1 MADLELH
8 LQVERL
14 LEIQRTADAR
24 RLLAP
29 AVAQAPDD
37 AELSY
42 LLARAALIDEDT
54 FEAEQHL
61 RQVLSGDPTHFGARL
76 LLSQV
81 AQSDHRYAEAEE
93 LIVGLIRE
101 QPDHADLFAQYGRLM
116 LVTGHLRKAEQ
127 LSQEALRRE
136 PDNENAL
143 LVQTLLAITRGKH
156 GLARDTL
163 AELIARDPEAEHLAV
178 TLYYLLLK
186 ERRFREAEKI
196 GQQLLRGRPR
206 DTELVESLIEVRQ
219 HTHWAAIPAWPFI
232 RFGWAGVGG
241 VWVLGMI
248 GGKILEGYDR
258 AAAHWWSI
266 GYIAL
271 CAYSWVYPLILRR
284 WIRARG
290 I

>member
-1 MADLELH
+1 LASLELH

-14 LEIQRTADAR
+14 LEIERTADAR

-37 AELSY
+37 AELKY
-42 LLARAALIDEDT
+42 LLARAALIDEDS
-54 FEAEQHL
+54 FEAERHL
-61 RQVLSGDPTHFGARL
+61 RQVLSTAPTHFGARL

-81 AQSDHRYAEAEE
+81 AQDDHRYAEAEQ
-93 LIVGLIRE
+93 LIVELIRE
-101 QPDHADLFAQYGRLM
+101 QPDHAELFAQYGRLM
-116 LVTGHLRKAEQ
+116 LITGHLRKAEQ

-136 PDNENAL
+136 PDNSNAL

-163 AELIARDPEAEHLAV
+163 AELIARDPEAEHLAFA
-178 TLYYLLLK
+178 LFYLLLK

-196 GQQLLRGRPR
+196 GQQLLRGRPF
-206 DTELVESLIEVRQ
+206 DTDLVESLIEVRQ
-219 HTHWAAIPAWPFI
+219 HTHWAALPAWPFI
-232 RFGWAGVGG
+232 RFGWAGVAG

-248 GGKILEGYDR
+248 GVEILERYDET
-258 AAAHWWSI
+258 AANWWSV
-266 GYIAL
+266 GYITL
-271 CAYSWVYPLILRR
+271 CAYSWIYPVLLRR